1 MPQLIIEQPGIPPM
15 TVDLKKSVTTF
26 GRSEENTIVLLAD
39 EVSRF
44 HAKIRMVRDK
54 TILDDLKSLNGTYVN
69 RQRIVE
75 RVLADADE
83 VWFGGKCRATFRD
96 DPPEVLKQRKETPAK
111 SELVEGLDK
120 VREEMNEVTANM
132 TMIVAPGTPAPTRLP
147 GGAGATQ
154 GEVER
159 LEVEKM
165 GRAFRRLDALYK
177 ASGIMASDFDLQR
190 RIANVLDLAMEV
202 TGAERG
208 FLMLRNSDSGELE
221 LQVARGMGSDT
232 GDNSPSMGIA
242 KKAAEGEPV
251 LMSDAG
257 ADAQYGGR
265 ASIIRQRILSAMCV
279 PLSVED
285 RILGSLYVDT
295 TDMNI
300 QFSMA
305 DLDLFQAMATQSAMA
320 IENVR
325 LYEETVEAE
334 KKRAN
339 FGRFLSPAVVEMV
352 MRESEDV
359 VLGGRKLPVTT
370 MYCDIRG
377 FTPLSEGLT
386 PDQLVELLNEH
397 FTAMTNIIFEHEGTL
412 DKFIGDEVMA
422 LFGAPITTERDA
434 IHAVHAAVHMQ
445 VKNSELN
452 QLRLA
457 KGLPTFEVG
466 IGINTGE
473 VFAGFIGSPD
483 RLDFTVIGDDVNVAA
498 RFCSVAKAGQIVI
511 GESTYVLVK
520 DAVQANSIGTP
531 ALKGKTE
538 PVPAYEILGLASGP
552 NTPPVL

>member
-1 MPQLIIEQPGIPPM
+1 M
-15 TVDLKKSVTTF
+15 TVDLKEPVTTF
-26 GRSEENTIVLLAD
+26 GRSDENAVVLLAD

-96 DPPEVLKQRKETPAK
+96 DPPDILEGRKEERPK
-111 SELVEGLDK
+111 SLLVEGLDK
-120 VREEMNEVTANM
+120 VRKEMDQVTASM
-132 TMIVAPGTPAPTRLP
+132 TMIAGMPGTPAPTRLP
-147 GGAGATQ
+147 DGALAPSDD
-154 GEVER
+154 
-159 LEVEKM
+159 VEKM

-177 ASGIMASDFDLQR
+177 ASGIMASDFDLQH
-190 RIANVLDLAMEV
+190 RIAKVLDLAMEV
-202 TGAERG
+202 TNAERG
-208 FLMLRNSDSGELE
+208 FLMLRDLDSGELK
-221 LQVARGMGSDT
+221 LQVARGMGSNAD
-232 GDNSPSMGIA
+232 DNSPSMGIA

-251 LMSDAG
+251 LMSDAR

-265 ASIIRQRILSAMCV
+265 ASIIGRRILSAMCV

-295 TDMNI
+295 TDVSI

-305 DLDLFQAMATQSAMA
+305 DLDLFQAMASQSAMA

-352 MRESEDV
+352 MNESEDV
-359 VLGGRKLPVTT
+359 VLGGRRLPVTT

-377 FTPLSEGLT
+377 FTPLSEELT

-397 FTAMTNIIFEHEGTL
+397 FTAMTSIIFEHEGTL

-422 LFGAPITTERDA
+422 LFGAPISTERDA

-445 VKNSELN
+445 VKNRELN
-452 QLRLA
+452 EERVT
-457 KGLPTFEVG
+457 KGLPTFQVG
-466 IGINTGE
+466 IGINTGD
-473 VFAGFIGSPD
+473 VFAGFVGSPD
-483 RLDFTVIGDDVNVAA
+483 RLDFTVMGDKVNIAA
-498 RFCSVAKAGQIVI
+498 RFCSVAKGGQIVV
-511 GESTYVLVK
+511 GESTYALVK
-520 DAVQANSIGTP
+520 DAVRANSIGSP
-531 ALKGKTE
+531 VLKGKSD
-538 PVPAYEILGLASGP
+538 PVPAYEILGLTSGP
-552 NTPPVL
+552 TTPKVS

>member
-1 MPQLIIEQPGIPPM
+1 M
-15 TVDLKKSVTTF
+15 TVDLKEPVTTF
-26 GRSEENTIVLLAD
+26 GRSDENAVVLLAD

-44 HAKIRMVRDK
+44 HAKIRMVQDK

-75 RVLADADE
+75 RVLSDADE

-96 DPPEVLKQRKETPAK
+96 DPPDILEGRKKERPK
-111 SELVEGLDK
+111 SQLMEGLDK
-120 VREEMNEVTANM
+120 VREEMDQVTANM
-132 TMIVAPGTPAPTRLP
+132 TMIAGMPGTPAPTRLP
-147 GGAGATQ
+147 DGAEAPQ
-154 GEVER
+154 GD
-159 LEVEKM
+159 VEKM

-177 ASGIMASDFDLQR
+177 ASGIMAGDFDLQH
-190 RIANVLDLAMEV
+190 RITKVLDLAMEV
-202 TGAERG
+202 TSAERG
-208 FLMLRNSDSGELE
+208 FLMLRDLDSGELKLE
-221 LQVARGMGSDT
+221 VARGMGSDT
-232 GDNSPSMGIA
+232 EDNSPSMGIA
-242 KKAAEGEPV
+242 KKAAAGEPV

-295 TDMNI
+295 TDASI

-305 DLDLFQAMATQSAMA
+305 DLDLFQAMASQSAMA

-352 MRESEDV
+352 MNESEDV
-359 VLGGRKLPVTT
+359 VLGGRRLPVTT

-397 FTAMTNIIFEHEGTL
+397 FTAMTSIIFEHEGTL

-422 LFGAPITTERDA
+422 LFGAPISTERDA

-445 VKNSELN
+445 VKNRELN
-452 QLRLA
+452 QHRVK
-457 KGLPTFEVG
+457 KGLPTFGVG
-466 IGINTGE
+466 IGINTGD
-473 VFAGFIGSPD
+473 VFAGFVGSPD

-498 RFCSVAKAGQIVI
+498 RFCSVAKAGQIVV
-511 GESTYVLVK
+511 GESTYALVK
-520 DAVQANSIGTP
+520 DAVRANSIGAP
-531 ALKGKTE
+531 ILKGKSD

-552 NTPPVL
+552 TTPQVS

>member
-1 MPQLIIEQPGIPPM
+1 M
-15 TVDLKKSVTTF
+15 TVDLKEPVTTF
-26 GRSEENTIVLLAD
+26 GRSDENTVVLLAD

-75 RVLADADE
+75 RVLSDADE
-83 VWFGGKCRATFRD
+83 VWFGGKCRATFHD
-96 DPPEVLKQRKETPAK
+96 DPSGVLKKRKIERPK
-111 SELVEGLDK
+111 SQLLEGLDK
-120 VREEMNEVTANM
+120 VREEMDQVTASM
-132 TMIVAPGTPAPTRLP
+132 TMIAGMPGTPAPTRLP
-147 GGAGATQ
+147 DGGQAPQ
-154 GEVER
+154 DD
-159 LEVEKM
+159 VEKM

-177 ASGIMASDFDLQR
+177 ASGIMAGDFDLQH
-190 RIANVLDLAMEV
+190 RIAKVLDLAMEV
-202 TGAERG
+202 TSAERG
-208 FLMLRNSDSGELE
+208 FLMLRDLVSGELK
-221 LQVARGMGSDT
+221 LQVARGMGSDAN
-232 GDNSPSMGIA
+232 DNSPSMGIA
-242 KKAAEGEPV
+242 RKAAEGEPV

-295 TDMNI
+295 TDASI

-305 DLDLFQAMATQSAMA
+305 DLDLFQAMASQSAMA

-352 MRESEDV
+352 MNESEDV
-359 VLGGRKLPVTT
+359 VLGGRRLPVTT

-397 FTAMTNIIFEHEGTL
+397 FTAMTSIIFEHEGTL

-422 LFGAPITTERDA
+422 LFGAPISTDRDA

-445 VKNSELN
+445 LKNRELN
-452 QLRLA
+452 EERIT
-457 KGLPTFEVG
+457 KGLPTFQVG
-466 IGINTGE
+466 IGINTGD
-473 VFAGFIGSPD
+473 VFAGFVGSPD
-483 RLDFTVIGDDVNVAA
+483 RLDFTVMGDNVNVAA
-498 RFCSVAKAGQIVI
+498 RFCSVAKGGQIVV
-511 GESTYVLVK
+511 GESTYALVK
-520 DAVQANSIGTP
+520 DAVRANSIGSP
-531 ALKGKTE
+531 VLKGKSD

-552 NTPPVL
+552 TTPTIS